1 MQQYT
6 NYSLL
11 QHNTFQM
18 DVRAALYVEY
28 NSADELCK
36 FLLSQEFK
44 NHRNKFIHIG
54 AGSNLL
60 FAGDYSGLVLHSAI
74 RDLAVAEDTREHQL
88 LRVGAGYVWD
98 DFVAYCVGHELAG
111 VENLSAIPGEVGAS
125 AVQNIGAYG
134 VEVCDVIERVE
145 AIDLQGNVRI
155 FSKEECQY
163 GYRDSIFKKELRGQY
178 IITHV
183 VYRLMKSPT
192 FKLGYGDLRARVEA
206 EGAPTLSAVRKAVT
220 AIRDSKL
227 PDPKKLGNAGSFFT
241 NPVIPSEQYEALKT
255 QYPDMPSYA
264 IDDTRVKVPAG
275 WLIEHVGWKGR
286 ALGRA
291 AVHDRQA
298 LVLVNKGGATGKE
311 VMQLA
316 HRISEDIYTQYGIRV
331 VPEVNYIQ

>member
-28 NSADELCK
+28 NSVDELCK
-36 FLLSQEFK
+36 FLLSQEFE
-44 NHRNKFIHIG
+44 NYRNKFIHIG

-241 NPVIPSEQYEALKT
+241 NPVIPSEKYEALKT

>member
-241 NPVIPSEQYEALKT
+241 NPVIPSEQYEALKI

-264 IDDTRVKVPAG
+264 IDDTHVKVPAG